1 MKIPD
6 KTKTV
11 FLDRDGVINKVV
23 LRKGEV
29 SSPRKIEEFEFLPN
43 ICSALKKFQEIGF
56 LNIIFT
62 NQPDISRG
70 LLKKEELEK
79 MNKLILSSLPIDEI
93 IFCPHDDKDNCSCRK
108 PKPGMILEA
117 AKKHFI
123 DLRKS
128 YVVGDGQRDIEAG
141 RAAGCKTFLIKTEYN
156 KNIKEGYDFLVDN
169 LEGVVEI
176 IKRLNSKI

>member
-1 MKIPD
+1 MKTPD

-11 FLDRDGVINKVV
+11 FLDRDGVINKIIM
-23 LRKGEV
+23 RKGEV

>member
-1 MKIPD
+1 MKTPD
-6 KTKTV
+6 KTKIV
-11 FLDRDGVINKVV
+11 FLDRDGVINKIIM
-23 LRKGEV
+23 RKGEV

-43 ICSALKKFQEIGF
+43 IFSALKKFQEIGF

>member
-43 ICSALKKFQEIGF
+43 ICSALKKFQELGF
-56 LNIIFT
+56 LNIIFN